1 MWMKDGNGNWFM
13 TNIDVMPETSS
24 FTNAWD
30 KDQEGNWF
38 IKKKEE
44 IACEKVS
51 QLAPV
56 NSQALSMAC

>member
-13 TNIDVMPETSS
+13 TNIDAMPETKN
-24 FTNAWD
+24 FTNTWD

-38 IKKKEE
+38 IKNKEE
-44 IACEKVS
+44 VACKKVS

-56 NSQALSMAC
+56 SSQTLSLAC